1 MVAILHDGRPGDMAL
16 FSILQRIRTKGL
28 TIYDTCGLI
37 NDTCPDYSVT
47 HPEDQDRRNMPKPL
61 PQLSTA
67 EWTVMKEVW
76 KLRKT
81 TVREVFEVLGD
92 SQEWAYTTVQTLMER
107 LRGKGYLSCKKV
119 GKTNF
124 YTPQASRRKV
134 VMSAFDDFADQV
146 FDGAIGPIVCH
157 LIRKDRLSKKE
168 LREIKN
174 LIENDEEN
182 EA

>member
-1 MVAILHDGRPGDMAL
+1 MP
-16 FSILQRIRTKGL
+16 
-28 TIYDTCGLI
+28 
-37 NDTCPDYSVT
+37 
-47 HPEDQDRRNMPKPL
+47 RRL

-67 EWTVMKEVW
+67 EWAVMKQVW

-81 TVREVFEVLGD
+81 TVREVYETLKD

-107 LRGKGYLSCKKV
+107 LRNKGYLGCKKV

-124 YTPQASRRKV
+124 YTPEASRRRV

-146 FDGAIGPIVCH
+146 VDGAIGPIVCH

-168 LREIKN
+168 LREIKK